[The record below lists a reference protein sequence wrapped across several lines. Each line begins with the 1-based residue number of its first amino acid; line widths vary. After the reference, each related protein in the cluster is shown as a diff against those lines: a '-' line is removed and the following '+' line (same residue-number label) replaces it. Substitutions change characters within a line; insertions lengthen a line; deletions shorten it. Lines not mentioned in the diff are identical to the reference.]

1 MEDGE
6 VAFEFVNEVKLHFGQ
21 LGIIRGEGLDAIFV
35 AYSAAMSKTRYGS
48 MTQAKCI
55 TEEHASLGD
64 DASDRHGSL
73 LCLCGDI
80 AAGGD
85 DDEGVCLA
93 VRVLDV
99 EPTEEDGCS
108 GDDPLPE
115 EELLAE
121 LGYDWEAASGVSVD
135 NTDGR
140 GGRGHSEGDSRFA
153 KNMLRKPR
161 CSGLSTYWRS

>member
-6 VAFEFVNEVKLHFGQ
+6 VAFEFVNEVELHFGQ
-21 LGIIRGEGLDAIFV
+21 LRVIRGERLDAIFV

-99 EPTEEDGCS
+99 ETAEEHGGGGDGTLS
-108 GDDPLPE
+108 ELEFLSEFRDDC
-115 EELLAE
+115 
-121 LGYDWEAASGVSVD
+121 GK
-135 NTDGR
+135 GR
-140 GGRGHSEGDSRFA
+140 EGRE
-153 KNMLRKPR
+153 
-161 CSGLSTYWRS
+161 